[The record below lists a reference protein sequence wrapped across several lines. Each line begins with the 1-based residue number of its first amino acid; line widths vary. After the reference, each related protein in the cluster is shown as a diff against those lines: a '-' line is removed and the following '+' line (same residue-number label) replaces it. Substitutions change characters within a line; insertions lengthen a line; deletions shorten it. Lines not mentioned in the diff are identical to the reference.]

1 MEPVVLCRR
10 ETLQTSMITL
20 NRPKKRN
27 ALSLEL
33 MRQFH
38 HHLSKLEDDADCRVV
53 IIGGAGPVFCAGL
66 DLVEA
71 ADPSVSEQSAQWVER
86 IFTSVMNSSLVTI
99 AMVQGAAMAGGAGLM
114 AACDF
119 AIAADDLQVGFP
131 EVRRGLV
138 PALAATVL
146 ARRLRD
152 SEMRELFLTA
162 EPIDVQRAEAL
173 GLVHRV
179 VKTDELAQ
187 ESMRMACTVCQGGPD
202 AVRCTKRL
210 IRRATSCSS
219 DLYREALA
227 IHTQARQSDEAAEGL
242 AAFAERRKPRWNQ

>member
-1 MEPVVLCRR
+1 
-10 ETLQTSMITL
+10 
-20 NRPKKRN
+20 
-27 ALSLEL
+27 
-33 MRQFH
+33 
-38 HHLSKLEDDADCRVV
+38 
-53 IIGGAGPVFCAGL
+53 
-66 DLVEA
+66 
-71 ADPSVSEQSAQWVER
+71 
-86 IFTSVMNSSLVTI
+86 MNSSLVTI

-119 AIAADDLQVGFP
+119 AIAADDLQIGFP

-152 SEMRELFLTA
+152 SEMRELFLMA
-162 EPIDVQRAEAL
+162 EPIDAHRAEAL

-179 VKTDELAQ
+179 VQPSELMQ
-187 ESMRMACTVCQGGPD
+187 ESIRMADAVCQGGPD
-202 AVRCTKRL
+202 AVRYTKRL
-210 IRRATSCSS
+210 IRRVTSCSS
-219 DLYREALA
+219 DLHRDALA